1 MAGPKRGSICSW
13 LRCLGCFCD
22 HERQSLGGS
31 AGYQILKLGKAISE
45 NQKGL
50 ALGGMIFRG
59 LGLRPQR
66 FLLGPRPG
74 ECDAMPAVLTATTA
88 VVKSMSLAGV
98 AETVSATKGV
108 EIMLS
113 VI

>member
-1 MAGPKRGSICSW
+1 
-13 LRCLGCFCD
+13 
-22 HERQSLGGS
+22 
-31 AGYQILKLGKAISE
+31 
-45 NQKGL
+45 
-50 ALGGMIFRG
+50 MIFRG
-59 LGLRPQR
+59 LGLRPQAS

-74 ECDAMPAVLTATTA
+74 DCDAMPAVLPATTA